1 MSVQSVIEAIDL
13 LREKKMDFECSGAK
27 SVKLISEAE
36 TILNCKL
43 PESYHYFLEKLG
55 NFYTK
60 GFFIYGLLNDEIGNV
75 TNSGFVWG
83 VLNDRRNFQ
92 FPDHIIT
99 LDDDRGDGSAYALDL
114 SQMNKNN
121 ECPVVIWPLNGYED
135 TPVLE
140 IISPDFGTWFLEQV
154 QEQIKLKKEN

>member
-1 MSVQSVIEAIDL
+1 MSVQSVIQAIDL
-13 LREKKMDFECSGAK
+13 LRKKKIDFECSGVK
-27 SVKLISEAE
+27 SVKLINEAE
-36 TILNCKL
+36 KILNCKL
-43 PESYHYFLEKLG
+43 PEGYRYFLEKLG

-60 GFFIYGLLNDEIGNV
+60 GFFIYGFLNNEAENIS
-75 TNSGFVWG
+75 NSGFVWG

-99 LDDDRGDGSAYALDL
+99 LDDDRGDGSTYTLDL
-114 SQMNKNN
+114 SQMNESN

-140 IISPDFGTWFLEQV
+140 IVAPDFGTWFLEQV
-154 QEQIKLKKEN
+154 QEQIKRKIE